1 MILLIGKNDSL
12 ALSRQLF
19 SWQAGSRFGGKR
31 IKKLSLPCRQAGAI
45 TALPAGRRFHFDLV
59 RLRSPQVAQCP
70 SSKCPEPVEGPLSAK
85 KGRVPLQTITQSLI
99 RKKFLTGFTLFE
111 LLIVISIIMIVLGLS
126 MPLFRKTFSDIK
138 LSATVSDIVSL
149 MRYAQERAIV
159 QGVVF
164 RLNFDTEKGEYW
176 LTKAKQEDSK
186 SMVTFENVP
195 GKFGRHLSVSEDLT
209 LVGLEASSIDFYP
222 DGEISQGKVTLNNTN
237 KKSSTITVTPNAGN
251 SISIIEN
258 AQR

>member
-12 ALSRQLF
+12 SLSRQLF

-45 TALPAGRRFHFDLV
+45 PALPAGRRYHFDFT
-59 RLRSPQVAQCP
+59 QCP

-99 RKKFLTGFTLFE
+99 RKKFVTGFTLFE

-126 MPLFRKTFSDIK
+126 KPLFRKTFSDIK

-209 LVGLEASSIDFYP
+209 IVGLEASSIDFYP
-222 DGEISQGKVTLNNTN
+222 DGEISQGKVTLNNT
-237 KKSSTITVTPNAGN
+237 
-251 SISIIEN
+251 
-258 AQR
+258 